1 MSVDNFVG
9 NLLLTGWRLIFDA
22 GFNKLPKLKAENKPI
37 KINNL
42 QNTITLQNKNIYI
55 NNYRGAADLFCA

>member
-9 NLLLTGWRLIFDA
+9 NLLLTGCSLIFDA
-22 GFNKLPKLKAENKPI
+22 GFNKLPKLKAENIPLKI
-37 KINNL
+37 KYL
-42 QNTITLQNKNIYI
+42 QNTIHLQNKNIDI

>member
-9 NLLLTGWRLIFDA
+9 NLLLTGCSLIFDA
-22 GFNKLPKLKAENKPI
+22 GFNKMPKLKAENKTL
-37 KINNL
+37 KINYL
-42 QNTITLQNKNIYI
+42 QNTIRLQNKNIYI

>member
-9 NLLLTGWRLIFDA
+9 NLLLTGCSLIFDA
-22 GFNKLPKLKAENKPI
+22 GFNKLPKLKAENKPLKI
-37 KINNL
+37 KYL
-42 QNTITLQNKNIYI
+42 QNTICLQNKNIDI

>member
-9 NLLLTGWRLIFDA
+9 NLLLTGCSLIFDA
-22 GFNKLPKLKAENKPI
+22 GFNKMPKLTAENKTL
-37 KINNL
+37 KINYL
-42 QNTITLQNKNIYI
+42 QNTISLQNKNIYI